1 MSETT
6 TPTPLP
12 EPLDGS
18 STSAAPAAER
28 GQADAPAAERWQAH
42 APAAERWQAHAPA
55 AERGQAHAPAA
66 ERGRRK
72 VREGYVVS
80 DKMDKTVVVA
90 VEDRVKHRLY
100 GKVLRQTARLK
111 AHDEANSAGIGDRV
125 RIMETRPLSATKRWR
140 LVEIL
145 EKAK

>member
-1 MSETT
+1 MADQV
-6 TPTPLP
+6 TPI
-12 EPLDGS
+12 
-18 STSAAPAAER
+18 AAAE
-28 GQADAPAAERWQAH
+28 AAEID
-42 APAAERWQAHAPA
+42 
-55 AERGQAHAPAA
+55 
-66 ERGRRK
+66 RGRRK

-111 AHDEANSAGIGDRV
+111 AHDEGNAASVGDRV